1 MENSVN
7 SKFEFPLAHYQITKN
22 NFDINKIKEGSILLF
37 DKPFEWTSFKLVK
50 KIKYL
55 TKAKRVG
62 HAGTLDPL
70 ATGLLIVSTGKC
82 TKLIEQIQH
91 LPKVYSGVITLG
103 STTPSYDLETEFDQH
118 FEYAHLTNI
127 QIEKTAQSFVGESL
141 QTPPIFSAVKVNG
154 TRAYKMAR
162 QGEMPKIKSKTIVI
176 DYFKLENELPNL
188 HFEIKCSKGTYIRTI
203 AHEFGKK
210 LGSGSHLSAL
220 RRESIGDFSVNNAF
234 DVKEFEEII
243 RAL

>member
-7 SKFEFPLAHYQITKN
+7 SKFEFPLEHYLITKN
-22 NFDINKIKEGSILLF
+22 NFDLNKIKEASILLF

-55 TKAKRVG
+55 TKANRVG

-70 ATGLLIVSTGKC
+70 ATGLLIIATGKC

-91 LPKVYSGVITLG
+91 LPKVYSGTITMG
-103 STTPSYDLETEFDQH
+103 NTTPSYDLETDFDQH
-118 FEYAHLTNI
+118 FDYSNLTDKQI
-127 QIEKTAQSFVGESL
+127 QETSQSFVGESL
-141 QTPPIFSAVKVNG
+141 QTPPIYSAVKVNG

-162 QGEMPKIKSKTIVI
+162 QGETPEIKSKSIVI
-176 DYFKLENELPNL
+176 DYFKLKNELPNL

-203 AHEFGKK
+203 AHEFGKR
-210 LGSGSHLSAL
+210 LDNGSHLSSL
-220 RRESIGDFSVNNAF
+220 KRESIGSFNVNNAF

-243 RAL
+243 REI